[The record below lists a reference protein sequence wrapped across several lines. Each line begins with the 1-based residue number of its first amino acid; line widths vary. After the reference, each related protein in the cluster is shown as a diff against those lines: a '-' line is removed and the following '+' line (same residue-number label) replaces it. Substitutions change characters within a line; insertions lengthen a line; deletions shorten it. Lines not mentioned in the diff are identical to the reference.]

1 VSRLGSTNI
10 ALNHQF
16 SGIGRRAL
24 SNSSRVLQATASTSA
39 ATLQSAG
46 TAQATSVPPIVGYWL
61 MGSAA
66 LVFGIVVL
74 GGLTR
79 LTESGLSI
87 VEWNVL
93 KGVWPPIGQ
102 KAWEEEFE
110 KYKQY
115 PEYKV

>member
-1 VSRLGSTNI
+1 VETK
-10 ALNHQF
+10 
-16 SGIGRRAL
+16 
-24 SNSSRVLQATASTSA
+24 STSTSTEA
-39 ATLQSAG
+39 SPLVTVI
-46 TAQATSVPPIVGYWL
+46 TANTANTANTNPSTTPPPPIVGYWL
-61 MGSAA
+61 IGSSV

-102 KAWEEEFE
+102 QGWEEEFE

-115 PEYKV
+115 PEYKM